1 MKSRKMPPK
10 FALTLLLFTGL
21 WSFEVSAQNQA
32 RFSNI
37 RPGMKDYEVERE
49 AVRLANKRAREYA
62 WPEEFWKAKI
72 ISDHWENI
80 RDEEGN
86 LVAREIHLELYAV
99 MNSGKCAM
107 ADFTYR
113 EKLKEDGKST
123 RVVFVYDHIGDM
135 VNIACE

>member
-1 MKSRKMPPK
+1 MGRYTSIVI
-10 FALTLLLFTGL
+10 LLFL
-21 WSFEVSAQNQA
+21 LFNVQAMAQNRA

-37 RPGMKDYEVERE
+37 KPGMKDYEVERE

-80 RDEEGN
+80 RDNEGN

-107 ADFTYR
+107 ADFTFR
-113 EKLKEDGKST
+113 EKLHEDGKST
-123 RVVFVYDHIGDM
+123 RVLFLYDHIGDM
-135 VNIACE
+135 VNVACE

>member
-1 MKSRKMPPK
+1 MPRY
-10 FALTLLLFTGL
+10 LTLLLMLLFAVPAT
-21 WSFEVSAQNQA
+21 AQNQA

-37 RPGMKDYEVERE
+37 KPGMKDYEVERE

-72 ISDHWENI
+72 ISDHWEDI
-80 RDEEGN
+80 RDHEGY

-107 ADFTYR
+107 ADFTFR
-113 EKLKEDGKST
+113 EKLHEDGKST
-123 RVVFVYDHIGDM
+123 HILFLYDHIGDM
-135 VNIACE
+135 VNVQCE

>member
-1 MKSRKMPPK
+1 MHRN
-10 FALTLLLFTGL
+10 FTLLFLLIIFSL
-21 WSFEVSAQNQA
+21 SAQAQNQA

-37 RPGMKDYEVERE
+37 KPGMKDADVERE

-80 RDEEGN
+80 RDEEGY

-107 ADFTYR
+107 ADFTFR
-113 EKLKEDGKST
+113 ETREEDGKYS
-123 RVVFVYDHIGDM
+123 RLKFKYDRIGDM
-135 VNIACE
+135 VNVQCE

>member
-1 MKSRKMPPK
+1 MPRYI
-10 FALTLLLFTGL
+10 FMLFLLLITIP
-21 WSFEVSAQNQA
+21 SFAQNQA

-37 RPGMKDYEVERE
+37 KPGMKDADVERE

-80 RDEEGN
+80 RDEEGY

-107 ADFTYR
+107 ADFTFR
-113 EKLKEDGKST
+113 ETLEEDGKYS
-123 RVVFVYDHIGDM
+123 RLKFKYDRIGDM
-135 VNIACE
+135 VNVQCE